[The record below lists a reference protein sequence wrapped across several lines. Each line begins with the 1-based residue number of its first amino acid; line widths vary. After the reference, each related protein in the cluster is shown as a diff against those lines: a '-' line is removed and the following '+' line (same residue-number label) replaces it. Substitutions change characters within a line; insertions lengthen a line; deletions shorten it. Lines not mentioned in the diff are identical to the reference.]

1 MIVDV
6 ITLNEWMAKMRPCN
20 TCRAP
25 TTNDRLHCE
34 ECEPALEVA
43 PQVEI
48 WERHEEGANST
59 SIHSWLP
66 QFFENTVYAGVIV
79 AVAIMVIGTPIGMLL
94 GNDRIG
100 IVLGCIVGPVIG
112 LAFALLE
119 LSQSE

>member
-1 MIVDV
+1 MD
-6 ITLNEWMAKMRPCN
+6 EWLAKMRPCN
-20 TCRAP
+20 TCRTP

-34 ECEPALEVA
+34 ECEPTLEWV

-48 WERHEEGANST
+48 GKRNEEDANST

-66 QFFENTVYAGVIV
+66 QFFSNMVCAGVV
-79 AVAIMVIGTPIGMLL
+79 VAIATMLIGTPIGIVL

-100 IVLGCIVGPVIG
+100 VVLGCIVGPVIG